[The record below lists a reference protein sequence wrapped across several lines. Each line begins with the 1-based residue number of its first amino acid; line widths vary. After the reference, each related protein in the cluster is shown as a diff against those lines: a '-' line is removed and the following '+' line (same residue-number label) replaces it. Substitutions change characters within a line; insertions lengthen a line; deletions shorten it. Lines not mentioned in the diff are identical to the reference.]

1 MEEGGTLSAEVMD
14 MLVPPGFAG
23 DPCKIPVA
31 SPGFAGDPCK
41 IPVAPRKIVKPV
53 PSRKVA
59 KAQRKNRKNSDNCK
73 AS

>member
-14 MLVPPGFAG
+14 MLVP
-23 DPCKIPVA
+23 
-31 SPGFAGDPCK
+31 PGFAGDPCK

-59 KAQRKNRKNSDNCK
+59 KAQRKNRKNSDNFK